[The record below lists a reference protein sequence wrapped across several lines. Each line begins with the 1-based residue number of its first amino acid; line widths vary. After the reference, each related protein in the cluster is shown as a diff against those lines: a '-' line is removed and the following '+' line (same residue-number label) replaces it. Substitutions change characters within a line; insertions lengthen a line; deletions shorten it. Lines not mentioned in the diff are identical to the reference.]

1 MYCFNCG
8 NKVDED
14 AYVCLNCGMMLK
26 KRVNIVK
33 KSKINLLGIFSLA
46 FGILSFILS
55 LSLFFNDISKVGMY
69 TKIYEKVV
77 YGIGFTTSALFFSII
92 SLIFALINKKNKLN
106 KIGLIFTLISFF
118 LILSEIF
125 VIVIY

>member
-14 AYVCLNCGMMLK
+14 AYVCLNCGMILK
-26 KRVNIVK
+26 KRVNTVK

-69 TKIYEKVV
+69 TKIYEKIV